1 MTEAQ
6 IRPPNKSLQATA
18 AMRCRFTSDW
28 SHTAVVEGANAMPV
42 AVPQL
47 GRWAASPQ
55 KGVLWSFQSSR

>member
-6 IRPPNKSLQATA
+6 IRPPNKLLQATA
-18 AMRCRFTSDW
+18 AMRCRFRSDW

-47 GRWAASPQ
+47 GR
-55 KGVLWSFQSSR
+55 